1 MPSKVILIVIEFMF
15 LGINIFWA
23 LFRAHLKPRLLARA
37 KMSLSRAQKYT
48 FCTSFKGHT
57 TCNVYFATRCVVLN
71 DVIDCHQC
79 CQVFI
84 RVYLFN
90 VKIKVGDN
98 WIGDLCSFVDVNL
111 IFICEFV
118 CFYGIIG
125 QLDGWWMTRIRISW
139 FSSFQ
144 VKSLSLL
151 KRFEKFMSSRRR
163 QSKLNIGIASRLTC
177 PAVRRLQEGWIS
189 IIVS

>member
-1 MPSKVILIVIEFMF
+1 MIERDVLVAVEVLYQCFGEILSWTILHTVDIFCLQNQSNGASFVCEDCFKF
-15 LGINIFWA
+15 LKCLIIN
-23 LFRAHLKPRLLARA
+23 LNG
-37 KMSLSRAQKYT
+37 

-125 QLDGWWMTRIRISW
+125 QLDG
-139 FSSFQ
+139 
-144 VKSLSLL
+144 
-151 KRFEKFMSSRRR
+151 
-163 QSKLNIGIASRLTC
+163 
-177 PAVRRLQEGWIS
+177 
-189 IIVS
+189 